1 MCAKGSSSVQ
11 IAFSTIVCHEYTLP
25 QIAEASRRH
34 GYDAVELY
42 GLEGER
48 VTPDLLA
55 QRIDD
60 VRRDLKGVTVAAAH
74 SWTYLDFRD
83 DEEQRARAAIITQA
97 MEQASE
103 LEIPLVKFFGQ
114 APPTD
119 LAPDD
124 AYDVMAAT
132 AGPLARRAR
141 ELGVTLMVET
151 HDGLPKGADV
161 KPLLDRVA
169 EPALGVLW
177 DVFHPHRCGEDVA
190 VTDELIG
197 DRTAHVHLKDNLRRP
212 GQYPEAFKGWHPV
225 PPGDGEVPN
234 QEAVSLLHARGYD
247 GYVAVDAERMWR
259 KEGVYDD
266 PETILAQYAKAM
278 RDYISNAAS

>member
-1 MCAKGSSSVQ
+1 MQ

-48 VTPDLLA
+48 VTPELLA
-55 QRIDD
+55 ARIDD
-60 VRRDLKGVTVAAAH
+60 VRRDLKDVTIAAAH

-83 DEEQRARAAIITQA
+83 DDEQRARAAIIQQA
-97 MEQASE
+97 LEQAAE

-114 APPTD
+114 SPPSD

-124 AYDVMAAT
+124 AYDVMAEA
-132 AGPLARRAR
+132 ALPLALRAK

-151 HDGLPKGADV
+151 HDGLPRGADV
-161 KPLLDRVA
+161 KPLLDRVS

-197 DRTAHVHLKDNLRRP
+197 ARTAHVHLKDNVRHP
-212 GQYPEAFKGWHPV
+212 GQHPEAFKGWHPV
-225 PPGDGEVPN
+225 PPGEGEVPN
-234 QEAVSLLHARGYD
+234 REAVALLHARGYD

-259 KEGVYDD
+259 SEGVYDE
-266 PETILAQYAKAM
+266 PEVILAQYAAAM
-278 RDYISNAAS
+278 REYVDAAAT

>member
-1 MCAKGSSSVQ
+1 VQ

-25 QIAEASRRH
+25 QIAEAAKRH

-42 GLEGER
+42 GLEGQR
-48 VTPDLLA
+48 VTPKVLA
-55 QRIDD
+55 ERIDD
-60 VRRDLKGVTVAAAH
+60 VKRDLKDVRVIAAH

-83 DEEQRARAAIITQA
+83 DDEQRARAAIINQA
-97 MEQASE
+97 LEQAAS

-114 APPTD
+114 APPPD
-119 LAPDD
+119 LAPND
-124 AYDVMAAT
+124 AYEVMAAS
-132 AGPLARRAR
+132 AAPLARRAA

-151 HDGLPKGADV
+151 HDGLPRGADV
-161 KPLLDRVA
+161 KPLLDLVQ

-197 DRTAHVHLKDNLRRP
+197 GRTAHVHLKDNLRRP
-212 GQYPEAFKGWHPV
+212 GQYPDAFKGWHPV

-234 QEAVSLLHARGYD
+234 QEAVTLLHARGYR
-247 GYVAVDAERMWR
+247 GFVAVDAERMWR
-259 KEGVYDD
+259 ADGVYDE
-266 PETILAQYAKAM
+266 PEVILDQYAKAM
-278 RDYISNAAS
+278 RSYVASAEA